1 MSPETAAVI
10 AIFIGIIL
18 ALISFGFLITLL
30 YVSIKYKIEDQKV
43 LRSELQK
50 NSLTIWEI
58 REKIKSRF

>member
-18 ALISFGFLITLL
+18 ALISFGFLIALI
-30 YVSIKYKIEDQKV
+30 YVSIKYKIEDQKI
-43 LRSELQK
+43 LRSEIEK

-58 REKIKSRF
+58 REKMRSRF